1 MTACLL
7 CENDLEDGYLCVACT
22 LATRARLERWPA
34 LYRGLAAFLAPRVGG
49 ARVRGAHPV
58 HAPLPVNED
67 VLDLRAGGLAQAA
80 EGWAAAVRRDRRAER
95 PAPLPVR
102 RSRPSCALPQ
112 NGRPAPAVLRATGG
126 SPEAR
131 LVAAVAELL
140 DAMPWIVVSW
150 PDAGA
155 FASDVR
161 EITRSLTSMFVPPA
175 PRAKRLG
182 NCPAQFEDGVICGAV
197 IRIEQGAKVAR
208 CPYCGTAYPPATWA
222 DLKVLM
228 DADAKD
234 AAA

>member
-1 MTACLL
+1 MNTCQL
-7 CENDLEDGYLCVACT
+7 CEGDLEDGYLCVACA
-22 LATRARLERWPA
+22 LATRAHLERWPA

-80 EGWAAAVRRDRRAER
+80 EGWAEAVRRDRRAER
-95 PAPLPVR
+95 PAPLPVG

-112 NGRPAPAVLRATGG
+112 NGRLALDARKAISGTV
-126 SPEAR
+126 EAR

-155 FASDVR
+155 FAADVR
-161 EITRSLTSMFVPPA
+161 DVTRSLSSMFVPPT

-182 NCPAQFEDGVICGAV
+182 NCPAQFEDGVICGAA
-197 IRIEQGAKVAR
+197 IRLEQEAKVAR
-208 CPYCGTAYPPATWA
+208 CPYCGTTYPPATWA

-228 DADAKD
+228 DADAKV

>member
-1 MTACLL
+1 MNTCLL
-7 CENDLEDGYLCVACT
+7 CESDLEDGYLCVACA
-22 LATRARLERWPA
+22 LATRAHLERWPA
-34 LYRGLAAFLAPRVGG
+34 LYRGLAAFLTPRVGG
-49 ARVRGAHPV
+49 TRVRGARPV
-58 HAPLPVNED
+58 HAPLPVDED

-80 EGWAAAVRRDRRAER
+80 EGWVEAVRRDRGRAGH
-95 PAPLPVR
+95 PFT
-102 RSRPSCALPQ
+102 
-112 NGRPAPAVLRATGG
+112 RAHKVISGTA
-126 SPEAR
+126 EAR
-131 LVAAVAELL
+131 LGAAVAELL

-161 EITRSLTSMFVPPA
+161 DVTRSLTSMFVPPT

-197 IRIEQGAKVAR
+197 IRLEQAAKVAR

-228 DADAKD
+228 DADAKKT
-234 AAA
+234 AA